1 MKLKIYMNKTIKSF
15 YLTNKIKLLFKKTQ
29 IKMQILFLLN
39 IYLMLVKVLRFNVTM
54 NFAFS

>member
-29 IKMQILFLLN
+29 ITMQILFLLN
-39 IYLMLVKVLRFNVTM
+39 IYLMLVTVLRFNVTM